1 MPEVSEH
8 VVGYRCVDAT
18 PTLTIADRLRQKARV
33 RMPQACPVVAR
44 QSDLRFGRA
53 LTSTKRLVILQN
65 SPKPKLAIPSASER
79 KPTNRETVSV
89 Y

>member
-18 PTLTIADRLRQKARV
+18 PTLTIADRLRQKVRI

-44 QSDLRFGRA
+44 QSDLRIGRA
-53 LTSTKRLVILQN
+53 L
-65 SPKPKLAIPSASER
+65 ASA
-79 KPTNRETVSV
+79 
-89 Y
+89 